1 MNNFVKTMIYQMARQ
16 TGTSITPEH
25 FRVLEFAYDYYRKN
39 KIGPMYHILKTNLG
53 ITRDRLKELFPHELQ
68 SVYTW
73 VGIPI
78 QSSANI
84 CKPAAT
90 LKVDDYRQVYFDHN
104 ATTYL
109 RDEIKRILIDYF
121 KGKYGFGNPSSS
133 TDLGRA
139 AYEHIYNARVEIA
152 RTLKVS
158 PFEIYFTSGGSEG
171 NNTAIKGIAMKHL
184 KAKGHIIS
192 TKTEHPSVLSTLS
205 WLKKTGFSI
214 TLVDVDKKGFVR
226 PEYVEN
232 AICENTIL
240 VSVMGVNNEIGT
252 INPIEEISRICRAK
266 NIPFVVD
273 GVQMYG
279 KIPVN
284 PKKLG
289 ISAFVLSGHKIY
301 APKGIGAI
309 YVDKNLALEPLIHG
323 GEQEAGFRAGT
334 ENVGY
339 IMALGKAA
347 GLIHLEMEEENK
359 RLCGLRDFFLE
370 NLEKNVPGYI
380 INGTIENRLPNNLNI
395 GFPDVDSGAL
405 LLSLNQIGIYVSSG
419 SACSSGSKEA
429 SHVIKALGVDTD
441 RYGIIRFS
449 FGKKNTTDDI
459 KYLFKY
465 LPEILSQLKK
475 IKK

>member
-1 MNNFVKTMIYQMARQ
+1 MARQ
-16 TGTSITPEH
+16 TGTSLTSEH
-25 FRVLEFAYDYYRKN
+25 FRVLDFTYDYYRKN
-39 KIGPMYHILKTNLG
+39 KIGPLYHVLKTRLG
-53 ITRDRLKELFPHELQ
+53 ITRNRLKELFPHELQ

-90 LKVDDYRQVYFDHN
+90 VKVDDYRNVYFDHN
-104 ATTYL
+104 ATTYI
-109 RDEIKRILIDYF
+109 RDEVKKILIDYF

-139 AYEHIYNARVEIA
+139 AYELIYNSRIEIA

-171 NNTAIKGIAMKHL
+171 NNTAIKGIALKHL
-184 KAKGHIIS
+184 KTKGHIIS

-205 WLKKTGFSI
+205 WLKSIGFSV
-214 TLVDVDKKGFVR
+214 TLVDVDEKGFVI
-226 PEYVEN
+226 PASIEN
-232 AICENTIL
+232 AIRENTVL

-252 INPIEEISRICRAK
+252 INPIGKIGSICRAK

-279 KIPVN
+279 KVPVN

-289 ISAFVLSGHKIY
+289 ISAFVISGHKIY

-309 YVDKNLALEPLIHG
+309 YVDKEMELEPLIHG
-323 GEQEAGFRAGT
+323 GEQESGFRAGT

-339 IMALGKAA
+339 IMALARAA
-347 GLIHLEMEEENK
+347 ALIHLEMQDENK
-359 RLCGLRDFFLE
+359 RLLELRDFFLE
-370 NLEKNVPGYI
+370 NLKKSVPGHI
-380 INGTIENRLPNNLNI
+380 INGSLEDRLPNNLNV

-405 LLSLNQIGIYVSSG
+405 LLSLNQIGVYVSSG

-449 FGKKNTTDDI
+449 FGKKNTIDDI

-465 LPEILSQLKK
+465 LPDILEQLQK